1 MKIGLLTMEKYEN
14 RKPNSVGSSRIR
26 GRWVMKYCQEIEE
39 FKNGVAYDVV
49 IYQKAYWKDHMQ
61 RYQGIKIFDLCD
73 PDWFDGRPIV
83 EVLEYVD
90 AVTVPTQ
97 ALQKYIQQMT
107 DKPVVVIPDR
117 IDPDDHLPVKERHI
131 GRARTAVWFGYGQ
144 NQAVLD
150 QAVGVIQSMGLQ
162 LVVISNTKYYQ
173 ADVNV
178 PYDYATFNQE
188 LIKHD
193 IVVLPTYTKDIKFI
207 FKSNNKTLTARALR
221 MPVANEVPDLER
233 FLDPLERER
242 EAEMRYN
249 EVIGTYHAELSGR
262 EFLALIYKL
271 QAGKGGNN
279 GTI

>member
-1 MKIGLLTMEKYEN
+1 MKIGLLSMEKYEN
-14 RKPNSVGSSRIR
+14 RRVNSVGSSRIR

-39 FKNGVAYDVV
+39 FRNGVEYDVV

-61 RYQGIKIFDLCD
+61 RFQGIKIFDLCD

-90 AVTVPTQ
+90 AITVPTV

-131 GRARTAVWFGYGQ
+131 GKARTAVWFGYGQ
-144 NQAVLD
+144 NQQVLD

-162 LVVISNTKYYQ
+162 LVVISNTRYYQ

-178 PYDYATFNQE
+178 TYDFATFNQE

-193 IVVLPTYTKDIKFI
+193 IVVLPPYEKDIKFS
-207 FKSNNKTLTARALR
+207 FKSNNKTLTAWALR
-221 MPVANEVPDLER
+221 MPVAHEVPDLER
-233 FLDPLERER
+233 LLDPLEREK
-242 EAEMRYN
+242 EAELRYN

-262 EFLALIYKL
+262 EFLQLIQTL
-271 QAGKGGNN
+271 QAERKGQ
-279 GTI
+279 